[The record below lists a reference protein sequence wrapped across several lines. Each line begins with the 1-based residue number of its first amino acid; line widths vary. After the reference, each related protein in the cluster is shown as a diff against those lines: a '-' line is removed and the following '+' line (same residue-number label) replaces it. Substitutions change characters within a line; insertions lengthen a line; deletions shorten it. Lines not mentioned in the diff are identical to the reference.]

1 MVSDPISL
9 DQTID
14 VLPVNERSQTPIIAS
29 LPWPGYGDSVAITR
43 ANARLIAAAPTMYAL
58 LTRILARLAS
68 PQPMQ
73 DDELAAAI
81 REVLEIA
88 D

>member
-1 MVSDPISL
+1 
-9 DQTID
+9 
-14 VLPVNERSQTPIIAS
+14 
-29 LPWPGYGDSVAITR
+29 
-43 ANARLIAAAPTMYAL
+43 MYAL